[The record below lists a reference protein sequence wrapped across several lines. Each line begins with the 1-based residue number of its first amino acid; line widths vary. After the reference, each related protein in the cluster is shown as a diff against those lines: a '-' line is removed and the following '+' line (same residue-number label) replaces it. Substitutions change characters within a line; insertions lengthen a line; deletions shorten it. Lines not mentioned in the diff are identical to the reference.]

1 MRIAVGDD
9 AHYLGVAGRFI
20 SQIFDALAGAYGL
33 GDAGGSRVDAV
44 RRRFFLNTVVGL
56 IEKIGIDLFFDRAVD
71 GKIVQFMFRAA
82 SGVSAAKAAVEN
94 RPKRVSKARKNDKI
108 LCFISCVCLLLQ

>member
-1 MRIAVGDD
+1 M
-9 AHYLGVAGRFI
+9 
-20 SQIFDALAGAYGL
+20 
-33 GDAGGSRVDAV
+33 
-44 RRRFFLNTVVGL
+44 NTVVGL

-71 GKIVQFMFRAA
+71 GKIVQFMFAVVDVHLAQGGLRCVC
-82 SGVSAAKAAVEN
+82 GKAAVEN

>member
-9 AHYLGVAGRFI
+9 AHHLGVAGRFI

-71 GKIVQFMFRAA
+71 GKIVQFMF
-82 SGVSAAKAAVEN
+82 AVVDVHLAQGGL
-94 RPKRVSKARKNDKI
+94 R
-108 LCFISCVCLLLQ
+108 CVCGKGGGRKQAKKGQQSQKKR